1 MTTVLKYLGGDRV
14 IWMVAV
20 LLAVISVLAVYSSIA
35 TLAYKYHGGNTEYFL
50 IKHLFMVISGF
61 VIMYYTHRLKFKYYS
76 RLSQI
81 AIYVAAIL
89 LLLTLFIGVSINEAN
104 RWLVIPVIGQNFQ
117 TSDLGKLALIVFT
130 ARQLAQKQAVIQ
142 DLKAGVLP
150 VIIPVFGICAL
161 ILPANFSTAAILFAT
176 ALVLM
181 FIGRI
186 RIIHLGLT
194 VGAALAGF
202 ALLLLFSFAAPG
214 VLPRLDT
221 WQQRIVE
228 FVGTDEKQEEGQDNY
243 QVKHAKIAIASGGMM
258 GKGPSNGNSRNFL
271 PHPYSDMIYAFIIE
285 EYGSMFGGLGILLLY
300 LILLYRSIRIATKC
314 RKSFGTF
321 LATGL
326 SLMLVFQAIVNMGVA
341 VNLFPVTGQP
351 LPMVS
356 MGGTSLW
363 FTCVSLGIILS
374 VSREV
379 QEEENENP
387 EDDKA

>member
-1 MTTVLKYLGGDRV
+1 M

-50 IKHLFMVISGF
+50 IKHLFMVVSGF
-61 VIMYYTHRLKFKYYS
+61 VLMYYAHRLKFKYYS

-89 LLLTLFIGVSINEAN
+89 LLLTLFIGVSINQAN

-117 TSDLGKLALIVFT
+117 TSDFGKLALIVFT
-130 ARQLAQKQAVIQ
+130 ARQLAQKQPVIH

-150 VIIPVFGICAL
+150 VVLPVFVICAL

-186 RIIHLGLT
+186 RIMHLGLT
-194 VGAALAGF
+194 VGSALAGF
-202 ALLLLFSFAAPG
+202 GLLLLFSFAAPG
-214 VLPRLDT
+214 VLPRSET
-221 WQQRIVE
+221 WKQRIVE
-228 FVGTDEKQEEGQDNY
+228 FVDMDEGQEEPQDNY

-285 EYGSMFGGLGILLLY
+285 EYGSMFGGLGVLLLY

-363 FTCVSLGIILS
+363 FTCISLGIILS

-379 QEEENENP
+379 QEQENENP
-387 EDDKA
+387 EDDKT